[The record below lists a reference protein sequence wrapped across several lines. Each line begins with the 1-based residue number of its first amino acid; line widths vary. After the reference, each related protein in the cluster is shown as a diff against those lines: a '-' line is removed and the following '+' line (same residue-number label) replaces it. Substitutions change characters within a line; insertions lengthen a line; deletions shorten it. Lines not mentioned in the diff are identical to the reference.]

1 MDRTYTYSGRNNRR
15 SSSLRLCFDGFE
27 GGRWEREKKLVSRA
41 VDGASGRKRWTGETS
56 SSFLLEW
63 TEERAARIE
72 GKRREGERE
81 REMGGGGTTPR
92 RVEASSAHLPVRKDG
107 GLGMRSYRGI
117 PGFELVPPTKS
128 IAPVRPPREE
138 LFLFSHSSYNRPNP
152 PSHPP
157 TSSSYAD
164 GIGQSSS
171 ASRGFVKELRIHAHQ
186 LWNRACCHQ
195 GWSALRITHVFFP
208 SRDIS
213 PLHATTPRHPR
224 IKIEINRANKSVLS
238 MNGLIRFKVIGPTSY
253 QRCDRFR

>member
-1 MDRTYTYSGRNNRR
+1 M
-15 SSSLRLCFDGFE
+15 SSLHLSVSTEDAATTDSR
-27 GGRWEREKKLVSRA
+27 GGRGEKRKKLVLCTTRGGRNEFVPSP
-41 VDGASGRKRWTGETS
+41 VDGETGSEDRRGTKRKRGG
-56 SSFLLEW
+56 
-63 TEERAARIE
+63 R
-72 GKRREGERE
+72 
-81 REMGGGGTTPR
+81 GGGGTTPR

-186 LWNRACCHQ
+186 LWNRACSGMDGQHC
-195 GWSALRITHVFFP
+195 GYPRFLSF
-208 SRDIS
+208 SRY
-213 PLHATTPRHPR
+213 
-224 IKIEINRANKSVLS
+224 
-238 MNGLIRFKVIGPTSY
+238 IG
-253 QRCDRFR
+253 D

>member
-1 MDRTYTYSGRNNRR
+1 M
-15 SSSLRLCFDGFE
+15 
-27 GGRWEREKKLVSRA
+27 
-41 VDGASGRKRWTGETS
+41 
-56 SSFLLEW
+56 
-63 TEERAARIE
+63 
-72 GKRREGERE
+72 
-81 REMGGGGTTPR
+81 
-92 RVEASSAHLPVRKDG
+92 EASSAHLPVRKDG

-186 LWNRACCHQ
+186 LWNRACHQ
-195 GWSALRITHVFFP
+195 GWSALRIPAFSFLLAIYRRYT
-208 SRDIS
+208 
-213 PLHATTPRHPR
+213 PLLPV
-224 IKIEINRANKSVLS
+224 ILGNEMGIE
-238 MNGLIRFKVIGPTSY
+238 PTNPFY
-253 QRCDRFR
+253 R

>member
-1 MDRTYTYSGRNNRR
+1 MERIFSKRNDRHCRVFISPFQRR
-15 SSSLRLCFDGFE
+15 TQQQRIRGE
-27 GGRWEREKKLVSRA
+27 GGERKERSWFCVLRA
-41 VDGASGRKRWTGETS
+41 VVET
-56 SSFLLEW
+56 SSFLLRW
-63 TEERAARIE
+63 TEKRAARQRGSKGDE
-72 GKRREGERE
+72 EKERGG
-81 REMGGGGTTPR
+81 RGGGGTTPR

-186 LWNRACCHQ
+186 LWNRACSGMDGQHC
-195 GWSALRITHVFFP
+195 GYPRFLSF
-208 SRDIS
+208 SRY
-213 PLHATTPRHPR
+213 
-224 IKIEINRANKSVLS
+224 
-238 MNGLIRFKVIGPTSY
+238 IG
-253 QRCDRFR
+253 D

>member
-1 MDRTYTYSGRNNRR
+1 MRKTMDGCIFLARGTIVESP
-15 SSSLRLCFDGFE
+15 SLRFNGGGRSNNGFE
-27 GGRWEREKKLVSRA
+27 GRGRLGRKERSWFCVLRA
-41 VDGASGRKRWTGETS
+41 VVETKFVPSPVDGETGGQAGRGS
-56 SSFLLEW
+56 KGD
-63 TEERAARIE
+63 EE
-72 GKRREGERE
+72 KERG
-81 REMGGGGTTPR
+81 RGGGGTTPR

-186 LWNRACCHQ
+186 LWNR
-195 GWSALRITHVFFP
+195 
-208 SRDIS
+208 
-213 PLHATTPRHPR
+213 
-224 IKIEINRANKSVLS
+224 
-238 MNGLIRFKVIGPTSY
+238 GPCSGM
-253 QRCDRFR
+253 DG